1 MEILEFMFLNSEE
14 VLGKDMKYYQ
24 LSHQLGL
31 QLSRKPCVVH
41 GHWLGVIQP
50 LLTRYFGPGDCLE
63 VDYTSVLIN
72 YMARNDLQYGQD
84 VRWSD
89 LVTRSEFEGETTQ
102 TLIVIII
109 TSIFTSRN
117 HSQVASVI
125 LLSWVEERKKKKKLI
140 EREEKIV
147 EFYQFLQKI
156 NGNEISC

>member
-1 MEILEFMFLNSEE
+1 M
-14 VLGKDMKYYQ
+14 
-24 LSHQLGL
+24 
-31 QLSRKPCVVH
+31 
-41 GHWLGVIQP
+41 IQP
-50 LLTRYFGPGDCLE
+50 LRYFGPGDCLE

-72 YMARNDLQYGQD
+72 YMVRNDLQYGQD

-117 HSQVASVI
+117 HSQVTSVI

>member
-1 MEILEFMFLNSEE
+1 M
-14 VLGKDMKYYQ
+14 
-24 LSHQLGL
+24 SHQLGL
-31 QLSRKPCVVH
+31 QLSRKSIIVYH
-41 GHWLGVIQP
+41 QWLSVIQP
-50 LLTRYFGPGDCLE
+50 LLTRYSGPGDCLE
-63 VDYTSVLIN
+63 VDYKSVLIN
-72 YMARNDLQYGQD
+72 HMVRNDLQYGQD

-117 HSQVASVI
+117 HSQVTSVI
-125 LLSWVEERKKKKKLI
+125 LLSWVEERKPRQKKKELI

>member
-72 YMARNDLQYGQD
+72 YMVRNDLQYGQD

-89 LVTRSEFEGETTQ
+89 LVTRSEFEGEITQ
-102 TLIVIII
+102 LSSLSSLLSLFI
-109 TSIFTSRN
+109 SRN
-117 HSQVASVI
+117 HSQVSPKT
-125 LLSWVEERKKKKKLI
+125 LRQGRLR
-140 EREEKIV
+140 RET
-147 EFYQFLQKI
+147 
-156 NGNEISC
+156 